1 MGAVLGVGAAGPVAG
16 GLWAG
21 IQSAAMTGILNPI
34 VGGVMLGLA
43 GLGSLIGG
51 GLYTMY
57 KLAQNHTMGAI
68 TGMIAKRL
76 YVTLVH
82 NWHHGV
88 EVRAFKSLADA
99 NASFQGGGT
108 LRRMLL
114 KLHGPGEAKRDNGWG
129 WKLAWKEL
137 DFAGCNSCVD
147 NDMRHHLEHALK
159 Q

>member
-1 MGAVLGVGAAGPVAG
+1 MGAVLGIGAAGPVAG
-16 GLWAG
+16 GPFALV
-21 IQSAAMTGILNPI
+21 QSAAMTGTLNPI
-34 VGGVMLGLA
+34 VASVVLGIC
-43 GLGSLIGG
+43 GLGGLVGG
-51 GLYTMY
+51 GLHKMY
-57 KLAQNHTMGAI
+57 LDAQNHTMGAI
-68 TGMIAKRL
+68 TGLIGRRL

-99 NASFQGGGT
+99 NKSFQGGGT

-114 KLHGPGEAKRDNGWG
+114 KLNVAGEAKHDNGWG
-129 WKLAWKEL
+129 WKLPWKEM

-147 NDMRHHLEHALK
+147 NDMRHHLVNALK